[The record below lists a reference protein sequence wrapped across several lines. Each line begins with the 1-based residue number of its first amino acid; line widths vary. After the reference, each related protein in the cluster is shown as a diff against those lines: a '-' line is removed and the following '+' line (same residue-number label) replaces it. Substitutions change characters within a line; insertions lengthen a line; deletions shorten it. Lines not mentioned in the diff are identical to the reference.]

1 MGTGALVQGLSQ
13 QHNEFK
19 TSLGYLKTCLTKK
32 ERKMSDSFIKRNLE
46 SSFMT
51 EHIFLQTQEILASPV
66 SIVSQGLLQWSLVA
80 TKTSDGD
87 GQCAEELLCAQQLP
101 CPGTVLIS

>member
-1 MGTGALVQGLSQ
+1 MEAGALVQGLSQ

-32 ERKMSDSFIKRNLE
+32 ERKMSDSFIKRNLK
-46 SSFMT
+46 SPFMT
-51 EHIFLQTQEILASPV
+51 ELIFLLTQEILASPV

-80 TKTSDGD
+80 TKTYGD
-87 GQCAEELLCAQQLP
+87 GQCAEELLCAEQFP
-101 CPGTVLIS
+101 YPGTVLI